1 MEKQLQIAIDG
12 PAGAGKSTIAKM
24 VADKLGLLYLDTGA
38 MYRACA
44 YYLKREE
51 ALDDE
56 SRLPELLGKM
66 ELSFDEN
73 GKIIY
78 LNGEDVSAVIRTP
91 KITELTSKVSGNAKL
106 REFLVHKQQEIAG
119 MRGVIMDGRDIGT
132 VVLPQAQVKIFL
144 TASLESR
151 AQRRL
156 LDLAQKGIKSD
167 LATVME
173 DLAKRDKQDS
183 TREHSPLKQADD
195 AVVIDT
201 SEMSID
207 DVIKNILL
215 IIENKGLFSRNN

>member
-1 MEKQLQIAIDG
+1 
-12 PAGAGKSTIAKM
+12 
-24 VADKLGLLYLDTGA
+24 
-38 MYRACA
+38 
-44 YYLKREE
+44 
-51 ALDDE
+51 
-56 SRLPELLGKM
+56 
-66 ELSFDEN
+66 
-73 GKIIY
+73 
-78 LNGEDVSAVIRTP
+78 
-91 KITELTSKVSGNAKL
+91 
-106 REFLVHKQQEIAG
+106 

-173 DLAKRDKQDS
+173 DKKKRDKQDS

>member
-1 MEKQLQIAIDG
+1 MERQLQIAIDG

-24 VADKLGLLYLDTGA
+24 IADRLELLYLDTGA

-44 YYLKREE
+44 YYLKQNE

-56 SRLPELLGKM
+56 GKFTELLGKM
-66 ELSFDEN
+66 ELSFDES
-73 GKIIY
+73 GKRIF

-91 KITELTSKVSGNAKL
+91 EITEITSKVSSNAKV
-106 REFLVHKQQEIAG
+106 REVLVHKQQQIAG
-119 MRGVIMDGRDIGT
+119 SRSVIMDGRDIGT
-132 VVLPQAQVKIFL
+132 VVLPNAQIKIFL

-151 AQRRL
+151 AKRRL
-156 LDLAQKGIKSD
+156 LELEEKGIKSD
-167 LATVME
+167 LATVM
-173 DLAKRDKQDS
+173 DDMAKRDKQDS

-195 AVVIDT
+195 AIVIDT

-207 DVIKNILL
+207 DVIKNILS

>member
-1 MEKQLQIAIDG
+1 MERQLQIAIDG

-24 VADKLGLLYLDTGA
+24 IADKLDLLYLDTGA

-44 YYLKREE
+44 YYLKQNN

-56 SRLPELLGKM
+56 KKMDELLEQM
-66 ELSFDEN
+66 ELNFDES
-73 GKIIY
+73 GKQIF
-78 LNGEDVSAVIRTP
+78 LNGENVSAVIRTP
-91 KITELTSKVSGNAKL
+91 EISELTSKVSSNAKV
-106 REFLVHKQQEIAG
+106 RELLVRKQQEIAG
-119 MRGVIMDGRDIGT
+119 VRGVIMDGRDIGT

>member
-1 MEKQLQIAIDG
+1 MERQLQIAIDG

-24 VADKLGLLYLDTGA
+24 IADKLDLLYLDTGA

-44 YYLKREE
+44 YYLKQNN

-56 SRLPELLGKM
+56 KKMDELLEQM
-66 ELSFDEN
+66 ELSFDES

-91 KITELTSKVSGNAKL
+91 EISELTSKVSSNPQV
-106 REFLVHKQQEIAG
+106 REVLVHKQQQIAG
-119 MRGVIMDGRDIGT
+119 SRGVIMDGRDIGT

-156 LDLAQKGIKSD
+156 LDLRC
-167 LATVME
+167 V
-173 DLAKRDKQDS
+173 
-183 TREHSPLKQADD
+183 
-195 AVVIDT
+195 
-201 SEMSID
+201 
-207 DVIKNILL
+207 
-215 IIENKGLFSRNN
+215 

>member
-24 VADKLGLLYLDTGA
+24 IADKLGLLYLDTGA

-44 YYLKREE
+44 YYLKQHS
-51 ALDDE
+51 ALEDEKKIAELLEQMELNFDE
-56 SRLPELLGKM
+56 SGKRI
-66 ELSFDEN
+66 F
-73 GKIIY
+73 

-91 KITELTSKVSGNAKL
+91 EISALTSKVSSNPQV
-106 REFLVHKQQEIAG
+106 REVLVHKQQEIAG
-119 MRGVIMDGRDIGT
+119 VRGVIMDGRDIGT

-167 LATVME
+167 LATVMT
-173 DLAKRDKQDS
+173 DLEKRDKQDT
-183 TREHSPLKQADD
+183 TREHSPLRKAAD

-207 DVIKNILL
+207 DVIKNILS
-215 IIENKGLFSRNN
+215 IIENKGLFSHNN

>member
-1 MEKQLQIAIDG
+1 MERQLQIAIDG

-24 VADKLGLLYLDTGA
+24 IADKLDLLYLDTGA

-44 YYLKREE
+44 YYLKQNN

-56 SRLPELLGKM
+56 KKMDELLEQM
-66 ELSFDEN
+66 ELNFDES
-73 GKIIY
+73 GKRIF

-91 KITELTSKVSGNAKL
+91 EITEITSKVSSNAKV
-106 REFLVHKQQEIAG
+106 RELLVRKQQEIAG
-119 MRGVIMDGRDIGT
+119 VRGVIMDGRDIGT

>member
-1 MEKQLQIAIDG
+1 MERQLQIAIDG

-24 VADKLGLLYLDTGA
+24 IADKLDLLYLDTGA

-44 YYLKREE
+44 YYLKQNN

-56 SRLPELLGKM
+56 KKMDELLEQM
-66 ELSFDEN
+66 ELNFDES
-73 GKIIY
+73 GKQIF
-78 LNGEDVSAVIRTP
+78 LNGENVSAVIRTP
-91 KITELTSKVSGNAKL
+91 EITELTSKVSGNAKV
-106 REFLVHKQQEIAG
+106 REVLVHKQQQIAG
-119 MRGVIMDGRDIGT
+119 SRGVIMDGRDIGT

-207 DVIKNILL
+207 DVIKNILS
-215 IIENKGLFSRNN
+215 IIENKGLFSHNN

>member
-78 LNGEDVSAVIRTP
+78 LNGEDVSAVIRTQE
-91 KITELTSKVSGNAKL
+91 ITELTSKVSGNAKV

>member
-1 MEKQLQIAIDG
+1 MERQLQIAIDG

-24 VADKLGLLYLDTGA
+24 IADKLDLLYLDTGA

-44 YYLKREE
+44 YYLKQNN

-56 SRLPELLGKM
+56 KKMDELLEQM
-66 ELSFDEN
+66 ELNFDES
-73 GKIIY
+73 GKQIF
-78 LNGEDVSAVIRTP
+78 LNGENVSAVIRTP
-91 KITELTSKVSGNAKL
+91 EISALTSKVSSNPQV
-106 REFLVHKQQEIAG
+106 REVLVHKQQQIAG
-119 MRGVIMDGRDIGT
+119 SRGVIMDGRDIGT

-144 TASLESR
+144 TASVESR

-156 LDLAQKGIKSD
+156 LDLAEKGMASD
-167 LATVME
+167 LATVMA
-173 DLAKRDKQDS
+173 DLEKRDKQDT
-183 TREHSPLKQADD
+183 TRKHSPLRKAAD

>member
-1 MEKQLQIAIDG
+1 MERQLQIAIDG

-24 VADKLGLLYLDTGA
+24 IADKLDLLYLDTGA

-44 YYLKREE
+44 YYSKQNN

-56 SRLPELLGKM
+56 KKMDELLEQM
-66 ELSFDEN
+66 ELNFDES
-73 GKIIY
+73 GKRIF

-91 KITELTSKVSGNAKL
+91 EITEITSKVSSNAKV
-106 REFLVHKQQEIAG
+106 RELLVRKQQEIAG
-119 MRGVIMDGRDIGT
+119 VRGVIMDGRDIGT

>member
-1 MEKQLQIAIDG
+1 MERQLQIAIDG

-24 VADKLGLLYLDTGA
+24 IADKLDLLYLDTGA

-44 YYLKREE
+44 YYLKQNN

-56 SRLPELLGKM
+56 KKMDELLEQM
-66 ELSFDEN
+66 ELSFDES

-91 KITELTSKVSGNAKL
+91 EISELTSKVSSNPQV
-106 REFLVHKQQEIAG
+106 REVLVHKQQQIAG
-119 MRGVIMDGRDIGT
+119 SRGVIMDGRDIGT

>member
-44 YYLKREE
+44 YYLKQHS
-51 ALDDE
+51 ALEDE
-56 SRLPELLGKM
+56 KKIAELLGKM
-66 ELSFDEN
+66 ELSFDES

-91 KITELTSKVSGNAKL
+91 EITELTSKVSGNAKV

-207 DVIKNILL
+207 DVIKNILS